1 MVVQTSR
8 TEMHELI
15 DSLSDEELLAAK
27 RYVEFLRSDYTDPLL
42 WALDTAPEDDEPT
55 TPEEEEGLAEARE
68 DVRQGRTISL
78 AEVKR
83 RYLS

>member
-1 MVVQTSR
+1 MVVQTSQA
-8 TEMHELI
+8 EMHELV

-27 RYVEFLRSDYTDPLL
+27 RYAEFLRSDDTDPLL
-42 WALDTAPEDDEPT
+42 WVLDTAPEDDEPT
-55 TPEEEEGLAEARE
+55 PPEEEHGLAEARE

-83 RYLS
+83 LFLS